1 MDLTFFTNGWSV
13 LALFVIC
20 WCVNEIIKNIIF
32 GVMTTRSIKHLIKSM
47 KQLKDIP
54 DEQREMIIK
63 HAMKKDKRQK

>member
-20 WCVNEIIKNIIF
+20 WCVNELIKNIAYSI
-32 GVMTTRSIKHLIKSM
+32 MTIKSM
-47 KQLKDIP
+47 KQLKNIP

-63 HAMKKDKRQK
+63 HALKKDKGKK

>member
-20 WCVNEIIKNIIF
+20 WCVNELIKNIAY
-32 GVMTTRSIKHLIKSM
+32 SIMVIKSM

-63 HAMKKDKRQK
+63 HSMKKDKGQK

>member
-20 WCVNEIIKNIIF
+20 WCVNELIKNIAH
-32 GVMTTRSIKHLIKSM
+32 SIMVIKSM

-63 HAMKKDKRQK
+63 HSMKKR

>member
-20 WCVNEIIKNIIF
+20 WCVNELIKNIAH
-32 GVMTTRSIKHLIKSM
+32 SIMVIKSM

-63 HAMKKDKRQK
+63 YAMKKDKGQK

>member
-20 WCVNEIIKNIIF
+20 WCINELIKNIAY
-32 GVMTTRSIKHLIKSM
+32 SIMVTKSM
-47 KQLKDIP
+47 KHLKDIP

-63 HAMKKDKRQK
+63 HAMKKDKGQK

>member
-13 LALFVIC
+13 LALFIIC
-20 WCVNEIIKNIIF
+20 WCVNELIKNIAY
-32 GVMTTRSIKHLIKSM
+32 SIMVIKSM

-63 HAMKKDKRQK
+63 HAFKKDKEQK

>member
-20 WCVNEIIKNIIF
+20 WCANEIIKNIIF
-32 GVMTTRSIKHLIKSM
+32 GVMTTRSIKHL
-47 KQLKDIP
+47 KDIP

-63 HAMKKDKRQK
+63 YALKKDKGQK

>member
-20 WCVNEIIKNIIF
+20 WCVNELIKNI
-32 GVMTTRSIKHLIKSM
+32 TYSIMIIKSM
-47 KQLKDIP
+47 KHLKDIP

-63 HAMKKDKRQK
+63 YAMKKDKGQK

>member
-20 WCVNEIIKNIIF
+20 WCVNELIKNIAH
-32 GVMTTRSIKHLIKSM
+32 SIMVIKSI

-63 HAMKKDKRQK
+63 HAIKKDKGQK

>member
-13 LALFVIC
+13 LALFVFFLFF
-20 WCVNEIIKNIIF
+20 NELIKNIAY
-32 GVMTTRSIKHLIKSM
+32 SIMVIKSM

-63 HAMKKDKRQK
+63 HAMKKDKGQK

>member
-13 LALFVIC
+13 IALFIIC

-32 GVMTTRSIKHLIKSM
+32 GITTTRSMKH
-47 KQLKDIP
+47 LKDIP

-63 HAMKKDKRQK
+63 QVLKKDKGQK

>member
-20 WCVNEIIKNIIF
+20 WCVNELIKNIAY
-32 GVMTTRSIKHLIKSM
+32 SIMLVERMKH
-47 KQLKDIP
+47 LKDIP

-63 HAMKKDKRQK
+63 YAMKKDKGQK

>member
-20 WCVNEIIKNIIF
+20 WCVNELIKNI
-32 GVMTTRSIKHLIKSM
+32 VYSIMVVKSM
-47 KQLKDIP
+47 KHLKDIP

-63 HAMKKDKRQK
+63 YAMKKDKGQK

>member
-20 WCVNEIIKNIIF
+20 WCVNELIKNIAY
-32 GVMTTRSIKHLIKSM
+32 SIMVIKSM

-63 HAMKKDKRQK
+63 HVMKKDKGQK

>member
-20 WCVNEIIKNIIF
+20 WCVNELIKNIAY
-32 GVMTTRSIKHLIKSM
+32 SIMVIKSM

-54 DEQREMIIK
+54 DEKREMIIK
-63 HAMKKDKRQK
+63 HAMKKDKVKK

>member
-20 WCVNEIIKNIIF
+20 WCVNELIKNIAY
-32 GVMTTRSIKHLIKSM
+32 SIMVVKSM
-47 KQLKDIP
+47 KNLKDIP

-63 HAMKKDKRQK
+63 YAMKKYKGQK

>member
-20 WCVNEIIKNIIF
+20 WCVNELIKNIAY
-32 GVMTTRSIKHLIKSM
+32 SIMVIKSM

-63 HAMKKDKRQK
+63 HPMKKDKGQK